1 MFASAE
7 KTDAN
12 GPTGTIGWGTGVQRP
27 AANHDRKDPPMADNE
42 PTMAG
47 DGGNGQPDEGAFEV
61 RFADRVCPRCRSRFV
76 ASYYQDGGYVKSRCL
91 DCMLFWPT
99 PMMA

>member
-1 MFASAE
+1 M
-7 KTDAN
+7 T
-12 GPTGTIGWGTGVQRP
+12 TGEERGAT
-27 AANHDRKDPPMADNE
+27 
-42 PTMAG
+42 G
-47 DGGNGQPDEGAFEV
+47 DGQDRHGGEAFEV
-61 RFADRVCPRCRSRFV
+61 RFADRSCPRCRSRFV

>member
-1 MFASAE
+1 MAS
-7 KTDAN
+7 DA
-12 GPTGTIGWGTGVQRP
+12 
-27 AANHDRKDPPMADNE
+27 
-42 PTMAG
+42 AG
-47 DGGNGQPDEGAFEV
+47 GAGGQPDVTFEV
-61 RFADRVCPRCRSRFV
+61 RFADRACPRCHSRFI

>member
-1 MFASAE
+1 MTTPEANPASDDQQAAAE
-7 KTDAN
+7 
-12 GPTGTIGWGTGVQRP
+12 TGAYEVQ
-27 AANHDRKDPPMADNE
+27 
-42 PTMAG
+42 
-47 DGGNGQPDEGAFEV
+47 
-61 RFADRVCPRCRSRFV
+61 FADRTCPRCRSRFV

>member
-1 MFASAE
+1 MTSETA
-7 KTDAN
+7 
-12 GPTGTIGWGTGVQRP
+12 GPPPEEAAGTP
-27 AANHDRKDPPMADNE
+27 Y
-42 PTMAG
+42 
-47 DGGNGQPDEGAFEV
+47 EV
-61 RFADRVCPRCRSRFV
+61 RFADRACPRCRSRFV

>member
-1 MFASAE
+1 MLLLHDTRPEWMTAE
-7 KTDAN
+7 ESEERAN
-12 GPTGTIGWGTGVQRP
+12 AAPDRHGGP
-27 AANHDRKDPPMADNE
+27 
-42 PTMAG
+42 
-47 DGGNGQPDEGAFEV
+47 AFEV
-61 RFADRVCPRCRSRFV
+61 RFADRACPRCRSRFV

>member
-1 MFASAE
+1 MTSADSLPE
-7 KTDAN
+7 PQDQLT
-12 GPTGTIGWGTGVQRP
+12 
-27 AANHDRKDPPMADNE
+27 AAE
-42 PTMAG
+42 AG
-47 DGGNGQPDEGAFEV
+47 SYEV
-61 RFADRVCPRCRSRFV
+61 RFADRTCPRCRSRFI

>member
-1 MFASAE
+1 MLLPRSTRQDCMATGESEQQTAE
-7 KTDAN
+7 TQDRH
-12 GPTGTIGWGTGVQRP
+12 GGV
-27 AANHDRKDPPMADNE
+27 
-42 PTMAG
+42 T
-47 DGGNGQPDEGAFEV
+47 FEV
-61 RFADRVCPRCRSRFV
+61 RFADRACPRCRSQFV